1 MIGAAGRT
9 RMRLVSHC
17 AAKPLRTGAAFARGT
32 RLPAPRPP
40 GPYSMCGRGGTG
52 RRAALRSLWPKGR
65 GSSSLLDRTNPL
77 KAKDFSEGLAQFGT
91 LPFPE
96 YAVKRSKRGGGWADS
111 GLLNYRMMRGP
122 LRQFAAGSRPFRP
135 LSERLLPQVGHGF
148 RPHQIVEFGSREHSG
163 HSAPCSRLARIA
175 LSAIAISLR

>member
-1 MIGAAGRT
+1 MIGAARRT

-32 RLPAPRPP
+32 RLPTPRPP

-96 YAVKRSKRGGGWADS
+96 YAVKRSKSGMDEEPVPADQLPNDA
-111 GLLNYRMMRGP
+111 GTATAAN
-122 LRQFAAGSRPFRP
+122 RQIAAGSRPLSSDFGKPPRP
-135 LSERLLPQVGHGF
+135 SQHHDARREPVRTLRHHPAN
-148 RPHQIVEFGSREHSG
+148 RAFG
-163 HSAPCSRLARIA
+163 IA
-175 LSAIAISLR
+175 